1 MSQIKFI
8 RICLKESF
16 YREQKNYEKKVK
28 MYQVLPQGEPLQRE
42 ERLCVSLSDGNFNW
56 PLPIT
61 AIKDNDKK

>member
-28 MYQVLPQGEPLQRE
+28 MSEIKMYQVLPQGDLLQRE
-42 ERLCVSLSDGNFNW
+42 ERLQRSRTTTRNR
-56 PLPIT
+56 
-61 AIKDNDKK
+61 